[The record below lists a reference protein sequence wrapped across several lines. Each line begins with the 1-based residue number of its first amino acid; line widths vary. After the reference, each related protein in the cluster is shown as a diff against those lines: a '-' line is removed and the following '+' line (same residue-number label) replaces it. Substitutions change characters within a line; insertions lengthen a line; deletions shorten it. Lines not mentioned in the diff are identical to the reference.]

1 MVQLNDLNIVTMTQ
15 AFSDNKDRIQLY
27 LSNPEMF
34 AEDTDSVKDAS
45 ILGMA
50 IGIFIFV
57 YLLVFIIFAWSLYAL
72 IRYWSHIPNWAK
84 VVSILFLFVFPLF
97 SLVIIYGT
105 MDIDNDIYIRVTP
118 KKSKSP
124 RKSASK

>member
-1 MVQLNDLNIVTMTQ
+1 MVQLSDLNLATMTQ
-15 AFSDNKDRIQLY
+15 AFSENREAIQLY

-57 YLLVFIIFAWSLYAL
+57 YLLVFIVFAWSLYAL

-97 SLVIIYGT
+97 SLVLVYGT
-105 MDIDNDIYIRVTP
+105 MDIDDDIYIRVSP
-118 KKSKSP
+118 KKKSSSKSP
-124 RKSASK
+124 RK